1 MAKDRIEDTFKYLTD
16 RAEAGDL
23 ANVRRNDVADFRQLF
38 DKNDLTNGGAVLSLD
53 WSWYNSRPSES
64 VRHAIRA
71 YLLVSLYTYDVL
83 PSGINAQAIL
93 VKQKTALWLHQQISE
108 RLEQLLG
115 LRDPANIASVLY
127 ELKARGHDTHR
138 AQPVCS
144 RLGFPLEASMDL
156 LHKSSK
162 TAIVL
167 IDMQSA
173 SDVGQRRYC
182 GDRTVLE
189 HQVSV
194 LKKAAKLKWIIYD
207 IVIDVA
213 DASAWGNPFALKD
226 FTPEQKLNIVR
237 EQRKPEYA
245 QGAHT
250 KTIGMLRDLYR
261 GAQVR
266 HIPKPT
272 HPSFYGTL
280 FSEHLEADGV
290 KTVIVMGY
298 DANQCVKA
306 TVFGV
311 PSETREEAQ
320 REPTAK
326 EVELVMSADKTLT
339 VQQAQKR
346 ATPMKTVV
354 TDYIPGLLDR
364 NIAVVTAR
372 CVLASGYAPLDAEW
386 SVLSSRR

>member
-16 RAEAGDL
+16 RAVAGEL
-23 ANVRRNDVADFRQLF
+23 PNVRSNDVADFRLLF
-38 DKNDLTNGGAVLSLD
+38 NRNDLSNGGALLSLD
-53 WSWYNSRPSES
+53 WSWYNSRPSDS

-83 PSGINAQAIL
+83 PTA
-93 VKQKTALWLHQQISE
+93 VKTEAASVKLKTAAWLHQQIAE

-115 LRDPANIASVLY
+115 LRDPANIACVLY
-127 ELKARGHDTHR
+127 ELQARGHDTHR
-138 AQPVCS
+138 ALPTCS
-144 RLGFPLEASMDL
+144 RLGLPLEVSMDL

-162 TAIVL
+162 SAIVL
-167 IDMQSA
+167 IDMQA
-173 SDVGQRRYC
+173 TSDVGQRRYC

-189 HQVSV
+189 HQVAV

-207 IVIDVA
+207 IVIDIA

-226 FTPEQKLNIVR
+226 LSSKQKLAIVK

-245 QGAHT
+245 QGAHI
-250 KTIGMLRDLYR
+250 KTIGLLRDLYR

-280 FSEHLEADGV
+280 FREHLEADGV

-306 TVFGV
+306 TVFGM

-326 EVELVMSADKTLT
+326 EVEVEMKRNPALT
-339 VQQAQKR
+339 VQQAQKL
-346 ATPMKTVV
+346 ATPMRTVV
-354 TDYIPGLLDR
+354 TDYIPGLLDCD
-364 NIAVVTAR
+364 IAVVTAR
-372 CVLASGYAPLDAEW
+372 CVLASSYAPLDAEW
-386 SVLSSRR
+386 SVLSGRR